1 MEEYFKL
8 AANYGF
14 PMVVTF
20 YLLLRLEPLIK
31 ELQKTVNVLTIV
43 VARQGGVDIEE
54 ARRIAGA
61 DNA

>member
-1 MEEYFKL
+1 MEEFAKL

-14 PMVVTF
+14 PMVVAF

-43 VARQGGVDIEE
+43 VAKQGDVDIEE